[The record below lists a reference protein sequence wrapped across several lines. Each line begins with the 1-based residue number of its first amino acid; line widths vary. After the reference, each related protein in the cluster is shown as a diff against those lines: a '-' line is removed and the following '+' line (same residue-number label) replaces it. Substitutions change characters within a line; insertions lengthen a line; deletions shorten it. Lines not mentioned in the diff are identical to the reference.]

1 MSNPRRIR
9 GTGVRFTLPYMM
21 RYSALWLL
29 VTVVAMGVFGV
40 ACYLAAADHLDGV
53 ARQRV
58 GLILGIETVL
68 LILAVSALAVFTT
81 HRLAGPYIA
90 LKRAFD
96 EVARGELDH
105 PLRLRGGDVH
115 LRELE
120 DSFNGMTAVLRKRLG
135 GPGEPGATA

>member
-1 MSNPRRIR
+1 
-9 GTGVRFTLPYMM
+9 MM

-29 VTVVAMGVFGV
+29 VTVVAMGVFGI
-40 ACYLAAADHLDGV
+40 ACYLAAAEHLDGV
-53 ARQRV
+53 SRQHV
-58 GLILGIETVL
+58 ALVLGIETAF
-68 LILAVSALAVFTT
+68 LILAVGALAVFTT

-96 EVARGELDH
+96 EVSQGELDR

-120 DSFNGMTAVLRKRLG
+120 DSFNEMTSVLRERLQ
-135 GPGEPGATA
+135 GPGEPGAPA